1 MKKRKLK
8 IKEIKQKTNEWFSSY
23 LYKNSSESEY
33 FNNQWSKKMDEK
45 VLEWGRTISFTGL
58 TTGLGSL
65 RKNVCIE
72 NNRLFFNRLHS
83 SVFKKK
89 KDKNIQRWVV
99 VEHKE
104 GRGFH
109 SHMILEV
116 PTHLD
121 YNKFMDMVLDC
132 WTKTKFG
139 KKTYIKNKVIEIC
152 YPSERMDSKFTKE
165 KGQFS
170 LGFGGYTV
178 KDFNRKTDI
187 VDTNNSYWV

>member
-1 MKKRKLK
+1 MEKMK
-8 IKEIKQKTNEWFSSY
+8 IKEIKQKTNDWFSSY
-23 LYKNSSESEY
+23 LYKNSSESKFY
-33 FNNQWSKKMDEK
+33 NNQWSKLMDEK
-45 VLEWGRTISFTGL
+45 VQLWGRTISFTGV

-65 RKNVCIE
+65 RRNVCIE
-72 NNRLFFNRLHS
+72 NNRQFFNRLHS

-89 KDKNIQRWVV
+89 KKQIQRWVV
-99 VEHKE
+99 VEYEE

-116 PTHLD
+116 PTHLEI
-121 YNKFMDMVLDC
+121 NKFMDIVLDC

-139 KKTYIKNKVIEIC
+139 KKTYIKNKVIEVC

-165 KGQFS
+165 KGEFS
-170 LGFGGYTV
+170 LGYGGYTL

-187 VDTNNSYWV
+187 VDTDNSYWF

>member
-1 MKKRKLK
+1 MT
-8 IKEIKQKTNEWFSSY
+8 IKEIKNSSDNWFKKY
-23 LYKNSSESEY
+23 LYENSSESEY
-33 FNNQWSKKMDEK
+33 FNNQWSKLMDEK
-45 VLEWGRTISFTGL
+45 VLEWGRTISFTGI

-65 RKNVCIE
+65 RRNVCIE
-72 NNRLFFNRLHS
+72 NNRQFFNRLHS

-89 KDKNIQRWVV
+89 KRKIQRWVV
-99 VEHKE
+99 VEYEE

-121 YNKFMDMVLDC
+121 YNKFMDIVLDC

-139 KKTYIKNKVIEIC
+139 KKTNIKNEVIEIC
-152 YPSERMDSKFTKE
+152 YPSERMDSIYTKE
-165 KGQFS
+165 KGEFS
-170 LGFGGYTV
+170 LGYGGYTV

-187 VDTNNSYWV
+187 VDTDNSYWV

>member
-1 MKKRKLK
+1 MKRLK
-8 IKEIKQKTNEWFSSY
+8 IKEIKQKTDEWFSSY

-65 RKNVCIE
+65 RRNVCIE

-99 VEHKE
+99 VEYEE

-132 WTKTKFG
+132 WTKTKYG
-139 KKTYIKNKVIEIC
+139 KKTNIKNEVIEIC
-152 YPSERMDSKFTKE
+152 YPSERMDSIYTKE
-165 KGQFS
+165 KGEFS
-170 LGFGGYTV
+170 LGYGGYTV

-187 VDTNNSYWV
+187 VDTDNSYWV

>member
-1 MKKRKLK
+1 MKRLK
-8 IKEIKQKTNEWFSSY
+8 IKEIKQKTDKWFSSY
-23 LYKNSSESEY
+23 LYKNSSESKFY
-33 FNNQWSKKMDEK
+33 NNQWSKLMDEK
-45 VLEWGRTISFTGL
+45 VLEWGRTISFTGV

-65 RKNVCIE
+65 RRNVCIE

-99 VEHKE
+99 VEYE
-104 GRGFH
+104 VGRGFH

-121 YNKFMDMVLDC
+121 YNKFMDIVLDC

-152 YPSERMDSKFTKE
+152 YPSERMDSIYTKE
-165 KGQFS
+165 KGEFS
-170 LGFGGYTV
+170 LGYGGYTV

-187 VDTNNSYWV
+187 VDTDNSYWV